1 MIEKMK
7 FLTISGPKE
16 DIDRMWNTYL
26 SGHEIQLENAVSEL
40 KTTETLLPF
49 AEANP
54 YSDPQAKAQRFVDM
68 LKSPDTA
75 RESSASDEKLIQ
87 VVEEVDAD
95 YQQLMSKGEELN
107 RQRKTLQDELSLL
120 EPYRP
125 LDIDLAKARDY
136 QFVKVRFGRIAGL
149 SYRRLMTYLA
159 DDLDAVFIEST
170 RNVDYVYGCYFVANT
185 EAGLV
190 DTSLSA
196 MHFEQVSIPGDV
208 SGTPGE
214 ACDQLTGQIQELN
227 GQVRDNDEAVQK
239 LLQDH
244 AEDLL
249 AANERLTRLAHD
261 FDIRKLAARRQDA
274 ETKKEYYVLCGWMGA
289 EDTVR
294 FQEDIK
300 GDKNVRLTVDSDQDA
315 DKYFGDPPT
324 KLKNPRLFK
333 PYEMYTRMYGL
344 PNYHEIDPTIFM
356 AVTYSVIFGAMFG
369 DVGQGLC
376 LFIGGGI
383 LYLVRKMDLAG
394 IISLAGIFSTFFG
407 FMYGS
412 VFGFDNVLKAV
423 WLKPADAMM
432 KLPFVGQ
439 LNTVFVV
446 SIAVGMGLNL
456 LLMVFQIINA
466 ARAGDLENMLFS
478 SNGVAG
484 FVFYGFLVLTI
495 VLYMSGHH
503 IPADILLVIF
513 LGVPVLCFLFKEP
526 LGNLV
531 ERNHKKIEGGAVMF
545 LVEGIFEL
553 IETMLSYFSNT
564 LSYVRIGAFA
574 ISHGAMMSVVMML
587 TGVEAGNPNWI
598 GVVIGNLIVMGMEGL
613 VVGIQVLR
621 LEYYEMFSRYYKG
634 DGKEFIPFSEP
645 AVPKKAGR
653 RKEKKAGKA

>member
-54 YSDPQAKAQRFVDM
+54 YSDPQAKAGRFVGM
-68 LKSPDTA
+68 LKSQDA
-75 RESSASDEKLIQ
+75 AEESSLSDEKLISMVQ
-87 VVEEVDAD
+87 EVDSD
-95 YQQLMSKGEELN
+95 YQGLMSKSEDLN
-107 RQRKTLQDELSLL
+107 QQRKALQDELSLL

-125 LDIDLAKARDY
+125 LDIDLGKARDY
-136 QFVKVRFGRIAGL
+136 QFIKVRFGRVAGL
-149 SYRRLMTYLA
+149 AYHRLMTYLT
-159 DDLDAVFIEST
+159 DDLDAFFIEST
-170 RNVDYVYGCYFVANT
+170 RDVDYVYGCYFVANT

-196 MHFEQVSIPGDV
+196 MHFEQISIPADV
-208 SGTPGE
+208 SGTPGA
-214 ACDQLTGQIQELN
+214 ACDRLTRQISELD
-227 GQVRDNDEAVQK
+227 QKLADSDAAVQK
-239 LLQDH
+239 LLEDH
-244 AEDLL
+244 AADLR
-249 AANERLTRLAHD
+249 AADERLTRLAHD

-274 ETKKEYYVLCGWMGA
+274 ETKKEYYVLCGWMGDQ
-289 EDTVR
+289 DTIE
-294 FQEDIK
+294 FQNDIK
-300 GDKNVRLTVDSDQDA
+300 GDKDVRLTVDSDRDA

-333 PYEMYTRMYGL
+333 PYEMYTKMYGL
-344 PNYHEIDPTIFM
+344 PNYHEMDPTIFM
-356 AVTYSVIFGAMFG
+356 AITYSVIFGAMFG

-394 IISLAGIFSTFFG
+394 IISLAGICSTFFG

-412 VFGFDNVLKAV
+412 VFGFDDVLKAV
-423 WLKPADAMM
+423 WLKPSEAMM

-446 SIAVGMGLNL
+446 AIAFGMGLNL

-526 LGNLV
+526 LANLV
-531 ERNHKKIEGGAVMF
+531 EHNRQKLEGGAVMF

-587 TGVEAGNPNWI
+587 SGVEAGTTNWF

-634 DGKEFIPFSEP
+634 DGKEFVPFEEP
-645 AVPKKAGR
+645 AVTKKAGR
-653 RKEKKAGKA
+653 RKKKKARKA